1 MHCPQSFHGE
11 DYWFRDPTVDEE
23 FVMNALAF
31 NHGAKSIVSWVYPA
45 SDILSEAHGALSRV
59 VTQSP
64 VVEFLV
70 GANFQKIEVD
80 LQDYE
85 VVDASSWVVGNQVLV
100 CIVNG
105 GYVDINEPV
114 TVPVSNATSIVSMPW
129 GNVTWELVDQ
139 ELRVA
144 SLPAL
149 ATSILIL
156 SY

>member
-1 MHCPQSFHGE
+1 
-11 DYWFRDPTVDEE
+11 
-23 FVMNALAF
+23 MNALAF

-45 SDILSEAHGALSRV
+45 SDILSEAHGTFARV

-70 GANFQKIEVD
+70 GASFQKIEVT
-80 LQDYE
+80 LQDYD
-85 VVDASSWVVGNQVLV
+85 VVDASLWVVGDQILV

-105 GYVDINEPV
+105 GYVDIDESVAIPV
-114 TVPVSNATSIVSMPW
+114 LNATSIVSTPW
-129 GNVTWELVDQ
+129 GNVTWELIDQ
-139 ELRVA
+139 ELRVT

-156 SY
+156 SH

>member
-23 FVMNALAF
+23 WVMNTLAF

-45 SDILSEAHGALSRV
+45 SDILSEAHGTLSRV

-70 GANFQKIEVD
+70 GAHFEKIHIE
-80 LQDYE
+80 LSDYDI
-85 VVDASSWVVGNQVLV
+85 VDASSWVVGNQMLV

-105 GYVDINEPV
+105 GYVDIEEPV
-114 TVPVSNATSIVSMPW
+114 KVPVKNATLIASVPW
-129 GNVTWELVDQ
+129 GNVTWELVDG
-139 ELRVA
+139 ELHVA
-144 SLPAL
+144 SLSAL
-149 ATSILIL
+149 ATSIVIL
-156 SY
+156 DL